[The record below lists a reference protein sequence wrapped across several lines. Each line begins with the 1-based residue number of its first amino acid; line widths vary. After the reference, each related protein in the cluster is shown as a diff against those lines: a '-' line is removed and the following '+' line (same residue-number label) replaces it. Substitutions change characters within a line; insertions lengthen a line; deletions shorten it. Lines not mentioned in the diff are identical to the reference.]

1 MDNRR
6 TQPLSRFH
14 ILVATDL
21 TEDSLNL
28 MRQAEGVDVQIVAPK
43 LPNLREHLKNAH
55 ALILRDD
62 LTIDKPM
69 LEEAPHLRVIARVGA
84 NLSGID
90 IETATQRGVIVM
102 NTPGVNA
109 IAAGELTIM
118 LMLALSRKLIAAHN
132 SLKDGW
138 WLLDRKQQAGTQLQ
152 GKTLGLVGLGRVGS
166 VVATRCL
173 AFGMTVLAYDP
184 YISED
189 HVTDDR
195 IILVGLRELL
205 ARSDFVSIHV
215 PATAETRGM
224 FDEKLIRQMKKGARL
239 INTAHGSV
247 VDEAALAAALKDGH
261 LAGAALDVYAE
272 EPPYNSPLV
281 NLDNVI
287 HTPHIGDNT
296 VEAAQD
302 LSLQVVGQVLDA
314 LRGDDYRNVV
324 NMPFL
329 PGLDFEAT
337 RPYMVLAER
346 MGKAFHTLARSRV
359 RRVAVEYRGEETGL
373 IKPLT
378 VALLKGILS
387 PVLSDYVNYI
397 NAPVIA
403 AERGIQVTQA
413 KGLKTGDYASSVSC
427 EVTLEDGEQIFMAGT
442 LLDRREPYIVQI
454 NDYKLNFVPEGHL
467 LIMGSYDQPGVIG
480 KVGTL
485 MATNGINIASWQTGR
500 TQPGGQTLTVLT
512 LDEPLP
518 AEVMEELCKQDFIRH
533 AHQVEM

>member
-1 MDNRR
+1 
-6 TQPLSRFH
+6 
-14 ILVATDL
+14 
-21 TEDSLNL
+21 
-28 MRQAEGVDVQIVAPK
+28 
-43 LPNLREHLKNAH
+43 
-55 ALILRDD
+55 
-62 LTIDKPM
+62 
-69 LEEAPHLRVIARVGA
+69 
-84 NLSGID
+84 
-90 IETATQRGVIVM
+90 TQRGVIVM

-138 WLLDRKQQAGTQLQ
+138 WLLDRKQQARTQLQ
-152 GKTLGLVGLGRVGS
+152 GKTAGLGGLGRVGS

-302 LSLQVVGQVLDA
+302 LSLQVVGHVQDA
-314 LRGDDYRNVV
+314 
-324 NMPFL
+324 
-329 PGLDFEAT
+329 
-337 RPYMVLAER
+337 
-346 MGKAFHTLARSRV
+346 
-359 RRVAVEYRGEETGL
+359 
-373 IKPLT
+373 
-378 VALLKGILS
+378 
-387 PVLSDYVNYI
+387 
-397 NAPVIA
+397 
-403 AERGIQVTQA
+403 
-413 KGLKTGDYASSVSC
+413 
-427 EVTLEDGEQIFMAGT
+427 
-442 LLDRREPYIVQI
+442 
-454 NDYKLNFVPEGHL
+454 
-467 LIMGSYDQPGVIG
+467 
-480 KVGTL
+480 
-485 MATNGINIASWQTGR
+485 
-500 TQPGGQTLTVLT
+500 
-512 LDEPLP
+512 
-518 AEVMEELCKQDFIRH
+518 
-533 AHQVEM
+533 

>member
-1 MDNRR
+1 
-6 TQPLSRFH
+6 LSRFH
-14 ILVATDL
+14 ILVAADL
-21 TEDSLNL
+21 TEDSLKL
-28 MRQAEGVDVQIVAPK
+28 MRESEGVDVQTVAPK
-43 LPNLREHLKNAH
+43 LPAVRDHLKNAH

-62 LTIDKPM
+62 PAVDKHL
-69 LEEAPHLRVIARVGA
+69 LEDAAQLRVIARLGA

-109 IAAGELTIM
+109 IAAGELTVT

-152 GKTLGLVGLGRVGS
+152 GKTLGLIGLGRVGNI
-166 VVATRCL
+166 VAGRCL

-189 HVTDDR
+189 HVSDDR
-195 IILVGLRELL
+195 IVLLGLRELL
-205 ARSDFVSIHV
+205 ARADFVSIHV

-224 FDEKLIRQMKKGARL
+224 FDAELIHQMKKGARL

-247 VDEAALAAALKDGH
+247 IDEAAVAAALKDGH
-261 LAGAALDVYAE
+261 LAGVALDVYAE

-281 NLDNVI
+281 GLDNVI

-302 LSLQVVGQVLDA
+302 LSTQVVRQVLDA

-378 VALLKGILS
+378 VALLKGILT
-387 PVLSDYVNYI
+387 PILSDYVNYI

-427 EVTLEDGEQIFMAGT
+427 EVTLEDGEQIYIAGT

-518 AEVMEELCKQDFIRH
+518 APVMEELCGQDFIRH

>member
-1 MDNRR
+1 MSERKIAL
-6 TQPLSRFH
+6 LSRFH
-14 ILVATDL
+14 IVVATDL
-21 TEDSLNL
+21 TEDSLRL
-28 MRQAEGVDVQIVAPK
+28 MHEAEDTDVQMVPPK
-43 LPNLREHLKNAH
+43 LQNLREPLKHAH

-62 LTIDKPM
+62 LVIDKPL
-69 LEEAPHLRVIARVGA
+69 LEEASQLRVIARVGA

-109 IAAGELTIM
+109 VAAGELTIT
-118 LMLALSRKLIAAHN
+118 LMLALSRKLITAHN
-132 SLKDGW
+132 SLKEGW
-138 WLLDRKQQAGTQLQ
+138 WPLDRKQQAGTQLQ
-152 GKTLGLVGLGRVGS
+152 GKTLGLIGLGRVGNI
-166 VVATRCL
+166 VATRCL

-184 YISED
+184 YVSEEQISDE
-189 HVTDDR
+189 R
-195 IILVGLRELL
+195 IVLVGLKEVLV
-205 ARSDFVSIHV
+205 RSDYVSIHV

-224 FDEKLIRQMKKGARL
+224 LNNSAILLMKRGARL

-247 VDEAALAAALKDGH
+247 IDEAAVAAALKEGH
-261 LAGAALDVYAE
+261 LAGAALDVYGE

-281 NLDNVI
+281 GMDNVI

-302 LSLQVVGQVLDA
+302 LSTQVVRQVLDA
-314 LRGDDYRNVV
+314 IRGTDYRNVV

-337 RPYMVLAER
+337 RPYMLLAER
-346 MGKAFHTLARSRV
+346 MGRMFHTLARSRV

-427 EVTLEDGEQIFMAGT
+427 EVTLEDGEQIFIAGT

-480 KVGTL
+480 KVGML
-485 MATNGINIASWQTGR
+485 MATNNINIASWQTGR

-512 LDEPLP
+512 LDEPMPEAVL
-518 AEVMEELCKQDFIRH
+518 EELRQQEFIRH

>member
-189 HVTDDR
+189 
-195 IILVGLRELL
+195 
-205 ARSDFVSIHV
+205 
-215 PATAETRGM
+215 
-224 FDEKLIRQMKKGARL
+224 
-239 INTAHGSV
+239 
-247 VDEAALAAALKDGH
+247 
-261 LAGAALDVYAE
+261 
-272 EPPYNSPLV
+272 
-281 NLDNVI
+281 
-287 HTPHIGDNT
+287 
-296 VEAAQD
+296 
-302 LSLQVVGQVLDA
+302 
-314 LRGDDYRNVV
+314 
-324 NMPFL
+324 
-329 PGLDFEAT
+329 
-337 RPYMVLAER
+337 
-346 MGKAFHTLARSRV
+346 
-359 RRVAVEYRGEETGL
+359 
-373 IKPLT
+373 
-378 VALLKGILS
+378 
-387 PVLSDYVNYI
+387 
-397 NAPVIA
+397 
-403 AERGIQVTQA
+403 
-413 KGLKTGDYASSVSC
+413 
-427 EVTLEDGEQIFMAGT
+427 
-442 LLDRREPYIVQI
+442 
-454 NDYKLNFVPEGHL
+454 
-467 LIMGSYDQPGVIG
+467 
-480 KVGTL
+480 
-485 MATNGINIASWQTGR
+485 
-500 TQPGGQTLTVLT
+500 
-512 LDEPLP
+512 
-518 AEVMEELCKQDFIRH
+518 
-533 AHQVEM
+533 

>member
-1 MDNRR
+1 MS
-6 TQPLSRFH
+6 PFH

-21 TEDSLNL
+21 TEDSLKL
-28 MRQAEGVDVQIVAPK
+28 IRESEDTESHVVAPK
-43 LPNLREHLKNAH
+43 LPALREHLKDAH

-62 LTIDKPM
+62 LIVDKPF
-69 LEEAPHLRVIARVGA
+69 LEEAPQLRVIARVGA

-109 IAAGELTIM
+109 VAAGELTVL
-118 LMLALSRKLIAAHN
+118 LMLALSRKLIVAHN
-132 SLKDGW
+132 SLKEGW
-138 WLLDRKQQAGTQLQ
+138 WLLDRKQQVGTQLQ
-152 GKTLGLVGLGRVGS
+152 GKTLGLIGLGRVGS
-166 VVATRCL
+166 IVATRCL
-173 AFGMTVLAYDP
+173 AFGMNVLAFDP
-184 YISED
+184 YISDEQM
-189 HVTDDR
+189 TDSR
-195 IILVGLRELL
+195 ISLVGLKELL
-205 ARSDFVSIHV
+205 LRSDFVSIHV
-215 PATAETRGM
+215 PATAETRGLL
-224 FDEKLIRQMKKGARL
+224 DAKAVGQMKKGARL

-247 VDEAALAAALKDGH
+247 IDESAVAAALKEGH
-261 LAGAALDVYAE
+261 LAGVALDVYGE

-281 NLDNVI
+281 GLDNVI

-302 LSLQVVGQVLDA
+302 LSTQVVRQVIDA
-314 LRGDDYRNVV
+314 VRGSDYRNVV

-329 PGLDFEAT
+329 PGIDYEAT
-337 RPYMVLAER
+337 RPYMLLAER
-346 MGKAFHTLARSRV
+346 MGKVFHTLARARI
-359 RRVAVEYRGEETGL
+359 RRVAVEYRGDEIGL

-387 PVLSDYVNYI
+387 PVLSDYINYI

-427 EVTLEDGEQIFMAGT
+427 EVTLEDGEQIFIAGT

-467 LIMGSYDQPGVIG
+467 LIMGSYDQQGVIG

-485 MATNGINIASWQTGR
+485 MANNSINIASWQTGR

-512 LDEPLP
+512 LDEALP
-518 AEVMEELCKQDFIRH
+518 EAVLEELSQKEFIRH

>member
-1 MDNRR
+1 MKDAA
-6 TQPLSRFH
+6 LHRFH

-21 TEDSLNL
+21 TEDSLIL
-28 MRQAEGVDVQIVAPK
+28 MREHEDVEVFTIAPRQSS
-43 LPNLREHLKNAH
+43 LREHLKDAH
-55 ALILRDD
+55 ALILRDN
-62 LTIDKPM
+62 LTVDKPL
-69 LEEAPHLRVIARVGA
+69 LEDAPQLRVIARLGA

-109 IAAGELTIM
+109 IAAGELAVL
-118 LMLALSRKLIAAHN
+118 LMLAVSRKLITAHS
-132 SLKDGW
+132 SLKDDG
-138 WLLDRKQQAGTQLQ
+138 WLLDRKQQAGVQLY

-166 VVATRCL
+166 VVAARCL
-173 AFGMTVLAYDP
+173 AFGMNVLAFDP
-184 YISED
+184 YISEEQVND
-189 HVTDDR
+189 ER
-195 IILVGLRELL
+195 IVLVGLKELL
-205 ARSDFVSIHV
+205 ARSDYVSIHV
-215 PATAETRGM
+215 PATAETRGLI
-224 FDEKLIRQMKKGARL
+224 DERAIRLMKPGARL

-247 VDEAALAAALKDGH
+247 IDEAAVALALKDGH

-272 EPPYNSPLV
+272 EPPHNSPLV
-281 NLDNVI
+281 GLENVV

-296 VEAAQD
+296 AEAAQD
-302 LSLQVVGQVLDA
+302 LSTQAARQVLDA
-314 LRGDDYRNVV
+314 LTGVDYRNVV
-324 NMPFL
+324 NLPFL
-329 PGLDFEAT
+329 PGLDFESA
-337 RPYMVLAER
+337 RPYMLLAER
-346 MGKAFHTLARSRV
+346 MGRVFHTLSRTRV
-359 RRVAVEYRGEETGL
+359 RRIAVEYRGEESGL

-397 NAPVIA
+397 NAPIIA

-427 EVTLEDGEQIFMAGT
+427 EVVLEDDEQIFMAGT
-442 LLDRREPYIVQI
+442 LLDRREPRIVQI

-480 KVGTL
+480 KVGML
-485 MATNGINIASWQTGR
+485 MATNSINIGSWQTGR

-512 LDEPLP
+512 LDEAMPEAIL
-518 AEVMEELCKQDFIRH
+518 EELRQQDFIRH

>member
-1 MDNRR
+1 
-6 TQPLSRFH
+6 LSRFH

-21 TEDSLNL
+21 TEDSMQL
-28 MRQAEGVDVQIVAPK
+28 MREAEDADVQVIAPK
-43 LPNLREHLKNAH
+43 LPALREPLKHAH

-62 LTIDKPM
+62 MVIDKPL
-69 LEEAPHLRVIARVGA
+69 LEEAPQLRVIARVGA

-109 IAAGELTIM
+109 IAAGELTIT

-132 SLKDGW
+132 SLKEGW
-138 WLLDRKQQAGTQLQ
+138 WLLDRRQQAGTQLQ
-152 GKTLGLVGLGRVGS
+152 GKTLGLIGLGRVGNI
-166 VVATRCL
+166 VAGRCL
-173 AFGMTVLAYDP
+173 AFGMTLLAYDP
-184 YISED
+184 YVSEEQIS
-189 HVTDDR
+189 DDR
-195 IILVGLRELL
+195 IVLVGLKELL

-215 PATAETRGM
+215 PATAETRGLLN
-224 FDEKLIRQMKKGARL
+224 ESAVRQMKRGARL

-247 VDEAALAAALKDGH
+247 IDEAAVAAALKEGH
-261 LAGAALDVYAE
+261 LAGVALDVYSE

-281 NLDNVI
+281 GIDNVI

-302 LSLQVVGQVLDA
+302 LSTQVVRQVLDA
-314 LRGDDYRNVV
+314 IRGTDYRNVV

-337 RPYMVLAER
+337 RPYMLLAER
-346 MGKAFHTLARSRV
+346 MGSMFHTLARTRV
-359 RRVAVEYRGEETGL
+359 RRVAVEYRGDEPGL

-427 EVTLEDGEQIFMAGT
+427 EVTLEDGEQIFIAGT

-485 MATNGINIASWQTGR
+485 MATNAINIASWQTGR
-500 TQPGGQTLTVLT
+500 TQPGGHTLTVLT
-512 LDEPLP
+512 LDEPMPEAVL
-518 AEVMEELCKQDFIRH
+518 EELRQQDFIRH
-533 AHQVEM
+533 AHQVAM

>member
-1 MDNRR
+1 
-6 TQPLSRFH
+6 LSQFH

-21 TEDSLNL
+21 TEASLRL
-28 MRQAEGVDVQIVAPK
+28 MREADDVEVQTVAPK
-43 LPNLREHLKNAH
+43 LPTVREHLKNAH

-62 LTIDKPM
+62 PAVDKPL
-69 LEEAPHLRVIARVGA
+69 LEEAPNLRVIARVGA

-90 IETATQRGVIVM
+90 IETATQRGVIIM

-109 IAAGELTIM
+109 IAAGELTVT
-118 LMLALSRKLIAAHN
+118 LMLALSRKLITAHT
-132 SLKDGW
+132 SLKEGW

-152 GKTLGLVGLGRVGS
+152 GKTLGLIGLGRVGN
-166 VVATRCL
+166 VVAGRCL
-173 AFGMTVLAYDP
+173 AFGMNVLAFDP
-184 YISED
+184 YVSEEQ
-189 HVTDDR
+189 VTDDR
-195 IILVGLRELL
+195 IVLVGLRELL

-224 FDEKLIRQMKKGARL
+224 FDEKTVRQMKSGARL

-247 VDEAALAAALKDGH
+247 IDEAAVAAAIKDGH

-281 NLDNVI
+281 GLENVI

-302 LSLQVVGQVLDA
+302 LSTLVVRQVMDA
-314 LRGDDYRNVV
+314 VRGTDYRNVV

-329 PGLDFEAT
+329 PGLDFEST

-346 MGKAFHTLARSRV
+346 MGKAFHTLARARV
-359 RRVAVEYRGEETGL
+359 RRVAVEYRGEESGL

-500 TQPGGQTLTVLT
+500 TQPGGHTLTVLT

-518 AEVMEELCKQDFIRH
+518 EAVMEELCRQDFIRH

>member
-1 MDNRR
+1 V
-6 TQPLSRFH
+6 
-14 ILVATDL
+14 VATDL

-28 MRQAEGVDVQIVAPK
+28 MRQAEDVEVFIVAPK
-43 LPNLREHLKNAH
+43 ESALREHLKDAH

-62 LTIDKPM
+62 LTVDKPM
-69 LEEAPHLRVIARVGA
+69 LEEAPQLRVIARVGA

-90 IETATQRGVIVM
+90 IESATQRGVVVM

-109 IAAGELTIM
+109 IAAGELAVL
-118 LMLALSRKLIAAHN
+118 LMLALSRKLIPAHS

-138 WLLDRKQQAGTQLQ
+138 WLLDRKQQAGTQLN
-152 GKTLGLVGLGRVGS
+152 GKTLGLVGLGRVGT

-173 AFGMTVLAYDP
+173 AFGMNVLAFDP
-184 YISED
+184 YISEEQVGD
-189 HVTDDR
+189 ER
-195 IILVGLRELL
+195 IVLVGLKELL
-205 ARSDFVSIHV
+205 ARSDYVSIHV
-215 PATAETRGM
+215 PATAETRGL
-224 FDEKLIRQMKKGARL
+224 FNEQVVRQMKPGARL

-247 VDEAALAAALKDGH
+247 IDEAAVAAALKDGH

-272 EPPYNSPLV
+272 EPPYHSPLV
-281 NLDNVI
+281 GMENVI

-302 LSLQVVGQVLDA
+302 LSTQVVRQVLDA
-314 LRGDDYRNVV
+314 LNGVDYRNVV

-329 PGLDFEAT
+329 PGLDFESA
-337 RPYMVLAER
+337 RPYMLLAER
-346 MGKAFHTLARSRV
+346 MGRVFHTLARSRV
-359 RRVAVEYRGEETGL
+359 RRIAVEYRGEETGL

-413 KGLKTGDYASSVSC
+413 KGLKAGDYASSVSC
-427 EVTLEDGEQIFMAGT
+427 EVVLEDGESIFMAGT
-442 LLDRREPYIVQI
+442 LLDRREPHIVQI

-467 LIMGSYDQPGVIG
+467 LILGSYDQPGVIG
-480 KVGTL
+480 KVGML
-485 MATNGINIASWQTGR
+485 MATNNINIGSWQTGR
-500 TQPGGQTLTVLT
+500 IQPGGHTLTVLT
-512 LDEPLP
+512 LDEPMPEAVLD
-518 AEVMEELCKQDFIRH
+518 ELRQQDFIRH